1 MRTEQRDGQ
10 SSAPVQRDAQ
20 FERTPPQDVAAEQC
34 VLGGM
39 LLSKDAI
46 ADVVEILKSN
56 DFYRP
61 AHATIFDAILDI
73 YGRGEP
79 ADPITVAAALA
90 DSGDLARIG
99 GAPYLHTLIASVP
112 TAANAAYYA
121 RIVGERAVLR
131 RLVEAGTKIVQLG
144 YGTGNGGSRDVD
156 DVVDLAQQAVY
167 EVTERRV
174 SEDFAILA
182 DMLQPTLDE
191 IEAVGAQGGVMTGVP
206 TGFTD
211 LDRLLNGLHPGQL
224 IIVAGRPGLGKALAL
239 DTPLPTPTGWTTMG
253 EVKAGDQLL
262 GADGQPTTITNAFD
276 VVHDR
281 PCYEVEFSDGSVI
294 VADAEHLWKT
304 TTRASRRQ
312 RAETRPSHQWS
323 EDARVGGAAA
333 HRAVMAAPDRLL
345 TYREAVEIA
354 GDRFRN
360 VLHSAGRQV
369 GMAGKVRREYVRRG
383 QPWQRTI
390 DAYSAHAPFGALLDR
405 VNRLMNAETTANHD
419 GAVTTEHI
427 AATLRHPT
435 DGRLNHAVEN
445 TRPLVLP
452 AQDLPVEPYTL
463 GAWLGDG
470 TTAGSS
476 FTTADPE
483 ILTFI
488 ESDGYVVESSV
499 TRYRYSIRL
508 PKAPPLANRE
518 CVVCGTR
525 FTPEGPGVW
534 ACGRS
539 CGGKSRGLVDASAR
553 AHCSFC
559 GRPFKYMSG
568 ASRSCQTCRSAR
580 GSFTGLLRSAGVL
593 GNKHIPPA
601 YLRSSEGQ
609 RRALL
614 AGLLDTDGTATNS
627 GSVQFTTTS
636 ARLADDVHELVVSL
650 GYRCSI
656 SRKAVKGRRPES
668 SVAYNLN
675 FSTSDDVFWL
685 TRKRQAHAQRRHTDT
700 VARTGHR
707 YIVDVRPVPSVPV
720 RCVTVDNPDHLYL
733 AGRSMIPTHNSTAS
747 MDFARNAAIR
757 ANQASAIFSLEMSK
771 VEIVMRLLS
780 AEARVPLHVLR
791 SGQLSDDDW
800 TKLARCMG
808 EISEA
813 PLFVDDTP
821 SMNLMEI
828 RAKARRLKQKHDLK
842 LIVVDYL
849 QLMTSPKRTESRQQ
863 EVADLSRGLKLLAKE
878 VECPVIAVSQLNRG
892 PEQRTD
898 KRPQLSDLRESG
910 CLTAETRVLRADNN
924 AEVTLGELLASEAR
938 DVPVWALDEGL
949 RYTPRT
955 MTHVFPSGSRE
966 VFRLTLASGKQIDAT
981 ANHPFL
987 TFAGWLPLGELAAG
1001 ARIAAPRHVPP
1012 PLMTRPWA
1020 EEKVVLLAHL
1030 LGDGS
1035 FVRRQPIRYA
1045 SCDEEN
1051 LQAVAEAAKHFGVSA
1066 VRDEC
1071 AAARVTT
1078 LRLPAP
1084 YRSARGRR
1092 NPVAEWLDGLG
1103 LFGLRSHEKFVPQG
1117 VFGLPKEQI
1126 TIFLRHLW
1134 ATEGSVCPNKS
1145 GRGGRIYFSSAS
1157 RRMLEDISR
1166 LLLRYGIT
1174 ARLKVVPVGR
1184 YRTQYTLDISGR
1196 DDQLRFLREIGVH
1209 GERSGNCAE
1218 LLAALESQKS
1228 STNVDTVPKEVW
1240 SKVREILLDQGMSHR
1255 EVAEAIGTEFGG
1267 SALWKQ
1273 APSRTRLAKIA
1284 AALDSADLE
1293 LQATNDIFWDEVIS
1307 IESIGERDVYDAT
1320 VLGKHNFVA
1329 NGIATHNSIEQDA
1342 DVVILLHRDDYYDKE
1357 SPRAGEADFIVAKHR
1372 NGPTDS
1378 ITVAAQLHLS
1388 RFVDMAIV

>member
-1 MRTEQRDGQ
+1 MRTERAGGQPPAPAQRDGQ
-10 SSAPVQRDAQ
+10 FDK
-20 FERTPPQDVAAEQC
+20 TPPQDVAAEQC

-131 RLVEAGTKIVQLG
+131 RLVEAGTRIVQLG
-144 YGTGNGGSRDVD
+144 YGTGQGGSRDVD
-156 DVVDLAQQAVY
+156 DIVDLAQQAVY
-167 EVTERRV
+167 DVTERRV
-174 SEDFAILA
+174 SEDFAVLA

-224 IIVAGRPGLGKALAL
+224 IIVAGRPGLGK
-239 DTPLPTPTGWTTMG
+239 
-253 EVKAGDQLL
+253 
-262 GADGQPTTITNAFD
+262 
-276 VVHDR
+276 
-281 PCYEVEFSDGSVI
+281 
-294 VADAEHLWKT
+294 
-304 TTRASRRQ
+304 
-312 RAETRPSHQWS
+312 
-323 EDARVGGAAA
+323 
-333 HRAVMAAPDRLL
+333 
-345 TYREAVEIA
+345 
-354 GDRFRN
+354 
-360 VLHSAGRQV
+360 
-369 GMAGKVRREYVRRG
+369 
-383 QPWQRTI
+383 
-390 DAYSAHAPFGALLDR
+390 
-405 VNRLMNAETTANHD
+405 
-419 GAVTTEHI
+419 
-427 AATLRHPT
+427 
-435 DGRLNHAVEN
+435 
-445 TRPLVLP
+445 
-452 AQDLPVEPYTL
+452 
-463 GAWLGDG
+463 
-470 TTAGSS
+470 
-476 FTTADPE
+476 
-483 ILTFI
+483 
-488 ESDGYVVESSV
+488 
-499 TRYRYSIRL
+499 
-508 PKAPPLANRE
+508 
-518 CVVCGTR
+518 
-525 FTPEGPGVW
+525 
-534 ACGRS
+534 
-539 CGGKSRGLVDASAR
+539 
-553 AHCSFC
+553 
-559 GRPFKYMSG
+559 
-568 ASRSCQTCRSAR
+568 
-580 GSFTGLLRSAGVL
+580 
-593 GNKHIPPA
+593 
-601 YLRSSEGQ
+601 
-609 RRALL
+609 
-614 AGLLDTDGTATNS
+614 
-627 GSVQFTTTS
+627 
-636 ARLADDVHELVVSL
+636 
-650 GYRCSI
+650 
-656 SRKAVKGRRPES
+656 
-668 SVAYNLN
+668 
-675 FSTSDDVFWL
+675 
-685 TRKRQAHAQRRHTDT
+685 
-700 VARTGHR
+700 
-707 YIVDVRPVPSVPV
+707 
-720 RCVTVDNPDHLYL
+720 
-733 AGRSMIPTHNSTAS
+733 STAS

-757 ANQASAIFSLEMSK
+757 ANQAAAIFSLEMSK

-828 RAKARRLKQKHDLK
+828 RAKARRLKQKHNLK

-910 CLTAETRVLRADNN
+910 CLTAETRLIRADNN
-924 AEVTLGELLASEAR
+924 SEVTLGQLLAEDAR
-938 DVPVWALDEGL
+938 DIPVWALDESL

-955 MTHVFPSGSRE
+955 MTHVFPSGTRE
-966 VFRLTLASGKQIDAT
+966 VYRLTLASGKYIDAT

-987 TFAGWLPLGELAAG
+987 TFAGWMPLGELTVG

-1012 PLMTRPWA
+1012 PLAISPWG
-1020 EEKVVLLAHL
+1020 ESEVVLLAHL

-1045 SCDEEN
+1045 SCDEMN
-1051 LQAVAEAAKHFGVSA
+1051 LHAVAEAAKHFGITA
-1066 VRDEC
+1066 VRDDY

-1084 YRSARGRR
+1084 YRLARGRR
-1092 NPVAEWLDGLG
+1092 NPVAEWLDRLG
-1103 LFGLRSHEKFVPQG
+1103 LFGLRSHEKFVPQP

-1126 TIFLRHLW
+1126 TLFLRHLW
-1134 ATEGSVCPNKS
+1134 ATDGSVTVNKS
-1145 GRGGRIYFSSAS
+1145 GRGGRVYFSSTS

-1166 LLLRYGIT
+1166 LLLRYGIS
-1174 ARLKVVPVGR
+1174 ARLRQVPVVR
-1184 YRTQYTLDISGR
+1184 HRPQYTLDISGR

-1209 GERSGNCAE
+1209 GERSVKCSS
-1218 LLAALESQKS
+1218 LLASLDSLESN
-1228 STNVDTVPKEVW
+1228 TNVDTVPAEVW
-1240 SKVREILLDQGMSHR
+1240 TRVREILAEQGMSHR
-1255 EVAEAIGTEFGG
+1255 QFAAAIGTQFCG
-1267 SALWKQ
+1267 STLWKH
-1273 APSRTRLAKIA
+1273 APRRSRLAKIA
-1284 AALDSADLE
+1284 AVLDAADLD
-1293 LQATNDIFWDEVIS
+1293 LHATNDIFWDEITS
-1307 IESIGERDVYDAT
+1307 IESLGERDVYDAT
-1320 VLGKHNFVA
+1320 VLGTHNFIA

-1372 NGPTDS
+1372 NGPTDTV
-1378 ITVAAQLHLS
+1378 TVAAQLHLS